1 MNAYELADK
10 LQMDKASA
18 LLYADAVVQSADMLR
33 QQADRIAELEKQSEP
48 VAWINIDSEQG
59 KSVSFEKNQWAEI
72 TIPLYTTPQTNSYK
86 FGVDW
91 SKDGNAVTVLKIH
104 ADGTSEVVFVD
115 YQEKI
120 TPQTKPLSDG
130 FSLNPIPHP
139 HNNVDVPERLN
150 TDALETVEIDLPFN
164 KFDEVLDKAFNYY
177 CETDEGVLRF
187 DLELREEWKQDQL
200 QRWKEAFRKAWD

>member
-1 MNAYELADK
+1 MGEMVMNTYELAEEGIEIYSDIPNSLEYK
-10 LQMDKASA
+10 VFKA
-18 LLYADAVVQSADMLR
+18 Y
-33 QQADRIAELEKQSEP
+33 
-48 VAWINIDSEQG
+48 IDL
-59 KSVSFEKNQWAEI
+59 VN
-72 TIPLYTTPQTNSYK
+72 
-86 FGVDW
+86 
-91 SKDGNAVTVLKIH
+91 
-104 ADGTSEVVFVD
+104 
-115 YQEKI
+115 KI
-120 TPQTKPLSDG
+120 TELKQTKPLSDG